1 MTKYDDASWHYGGEY
16 PAGLPNEAA
25 GTHIGMFFA
34 WCMLNGC
41 ASKEVAD
48 EVDFLRLRQLTPGA
62 YLMQICDEKFVSYE
76 LNDEGNA
83 FTNAYYESE
92 EENKPCYVDD
102 YLDVFATETEL
113 YRVEDT
119 WDNYDRISERI
130 TARHKTWLNESR
142 ASTII

>member
-48 EVDFLRLRQLTPGA
+48 EVDFLSLDPPVFFGGA
-62 YLMQICDEKFVSYE
+62 GSSSVI
-76 LNDEGNA
+76 
-83 FTNAYYESE
+83 
-92 EENKPCYVDD
+92 
-102 YLDVFATETEL
+102 
-113 YRVEDT
+113 
-119 WDNYDRISERI
+119 
-130 TARHKTWLNESR
+130 
-142 ASTII
+142 